1 MPSEDEIAD
10 LKALITVARKMPV
23 NVGLC
28 LGKKPADSIVKIDR
42 KRAPEALMR
51 EAKKEGETA
60 KVAAGT
66 LTIEGRSGVFHCV
79 TAPPSGLGKS
89 LRAFFKAI
97 GINFDLEI
105 IKPDGQAEGEEDDA
119 EEPTTAPS
127 PTAPGPT
134 APSPTAPSP
143 TAPGAPPS
151 SSPSSGPSPEA
162 PPSGPDPRAVAEQLK
177 SLKAAITD
185 IGGKMAETML
195 AALGKIVDLLK
206 TGKVAEAS
214 SAAEKLAQAV
224 EKAKSAAAGA
234 PKPTAEADKYG
245 PAVAKLQGLVDA
257 LPQGDARAALTALL
271 DQARAGL
278 AKGDTG
284 PLQANA
290 KRVQDGLALQAAIDR
305 LSPVVA
311 NALSKGLVAEPDKLR
326 LLFNTVAENVP
337 APDHAKAM
345 TALDRIEKLIA
356 AGGKDPARDIPTD
369 VQPFAKSRIEWG
381 GSRKSMLTEV
391 SRLQDAIRA
400 RCEEVGGLDEVVAS
414 LADLMAPLEAIDT
427 KLEDKLDEIVG
438 SPAGQTRD
446 KLKTEAR
453 ALIRL
458 YQAELA
464 KPFFAEVDAANGFL
478 NVSVTATAT
487 AALAKVEAVLAA

>member
-119 EEPTTAPS
+119 EEPTTAP
-127 PTAPGPT
+127 T
-134 APSPTAPSP
+134 P

-151 SSPSSGPSPEA
+151 SAPTSSPTSGPSPEA

-206 TGKVAEAS
+206 TGKVAEAA

-305 LSPVVA
+305 LAPVVA

-326 LLFNTVAENVP
+326 LLFTTVAENVP

-391 SRLQDAIRA
+391 GRLQDAIRA